1 MIKSAELWLVR
12 HGKSPGKS
20 DKNTEAQDRARV
32 LSAKG
37 SRQAVRAGK
46 LLKAIAPDFD
56 AHYSSPRVRCVQT
69 ADLIATQV
77 GQNPQVAKVLDEQV
91 ETYPKRAL
99 PLIGDGECTLMV
111 GHGPEWQSVIKSLT
125 GRLVSV
131 KVGGICAIQITN
143 GQGKITKLLGPG
155 DIKSML

>member
-20 DKNTEAQDRARV
+20 DKNTQAQDAARV

-46 LLKAIAPDFD
+46 LLKAIAPDID
-56 AHYSSPRVRCVQT
+56 AHYVSPRVRCAQT
-69 ADLIATQV
+69 ADLIAPIV
-77 GQNPQVAKVLDEQV
+77 GCEPKVARVLDEQV
-91 ETYPKRAL
+91 EAYPKRAL

-111 GHGPEWQSVIKSLT
+111 GHGPEWQAVIKSLT
-125 GRLVSV
+125 GRDVWV
-131 KVGGICAIQITN
+131 KRGGLCAIQITD
-143 GQGKITKLLGPG
+143 GQGKITKLLSPA
-155 DIKSML
+155 DIKTML